1 MINRKKIVNMIKAVF
16 FDMDGTIA
24 DSEKIV
30 WKVTRDFMQK
40 RNIFV
45 THEEEKLL
53 YGLIWK
59 ESIRR
64 ILESRGLEYKQ
75 SIKNTL
81 KERYVRHLGR
91 EVTAV
96 PHIHDLLGRVRD
108 NFKVGLATNSR
119 HREVDIIF
127 KKLEFDSYF
136 DIKLA
141 RDNVK
146 NVKPHPEI
154 YLKGA
159 GIFGV
164 DPSECVVF
172 EDSIVGITAAKS
184 AGMKCVAIINTYS
197 AADLKD
203 ADMQIESYKDISVE
217 MIKEL
222 GKN

>member
-1 MINRKKIVNMIKAVF
+1 MQKKKINMIKAVF

-40 RNIFV
+40 RGIFI
-45 THEEEKLL
+45 TYEEEKLL

-59 ESIRR
+59 ESIRK
-64 ILESRGLEYKQ
+64 ILESRGLKYKQ

-81 KERYVRHLGR
+81 KERYVRTLSK
-91 EVTAV
+91 EVV
-96 PHIHDLLGRVRD
+96 SMPHIHELLGSAKD

-119 HREVDIIF
+119 IREVEIIF
-127 KKLEFDSYF
+127 NKLGFKSYF
-136 DIKLA
+136 DIKLT

-154 YLKGA
+154 YLRGA

-184 AGMKCVAIINTYS
+184 AEMKCIAIINTYS
-197 AADLKD
+197 AEDLKD
-203 ADMQIESYKDISVE
+203 ADMRIKSYKEINIE
-217 MIKEL
+217 KIKEL
-222 GKN
+222 GKY

>member
-1 MINRKKIVNMIKAVF
+1 MIKAVF

-40 RNIFV
+40 RGIFI

-59 ESIRR
+59 ESIRK

-81 KERYVRHLGR
+81 KERYVRTLSK
-91 EVTAV
+91 EVVAM
-96 PHIHDLLGRVRD
+96 PHIHELLGSAKD

-119 HREVDIIF
+119 IREVEIIF
-127 KKLEFDSYF
+127 NKLDFKSYF
-136 DIKLA
+136 DIKLT

-154 YLKGA
+154 YLRGA

-184 AGMKCVAIINTYS
+184 AGMKCIAVINTYS
-197 AADLKD
+197 AEDLKD
-203 ADMQIESYKDISVE
+203 ADMRIKSYKEINIE
-217 MIKEL
+217 KIKEF
-222 GKN
+222 GKY

>member
-1 MINRKKIVNMIKAVF
+1 MIKAVF

-40 RNIFV
+40 RGIFI

-59 ESIRR
+59 ESIRK

-81 KERYVRHLGR
+81 KERYVRTLSK
-91 EVTAV
+91 EVVAM
-96 PHIHDLLGRVRD
+96 PHIHELLGSAKD

-119 HREVDIIF
+119 IREVEIIF
-127 KKLEFDSYF
+127 NKLDFKSYF
-136 DIKLA
+136 DIKLT

-154 YLKGA
+154 YLRGA

-184 AGMKCVAIINTYS
+184 AGMKCIAVINTYS
-197 AADLKD
+197 AEDLKD
-203 ADMQIESYKDISVE
+203 ADMRIKSYKEINIE
-217 MIKEL
+217 KIKEL
-222 GKN
+222 GKY

>member
-1 MINRKKIVNMIKAVF
+1 
-16 FDMDGTIA
+16 
-24 DSEKIV
+24 
-30 WKVTRDFMQK
+30 
-40 RNIFV
+40 
-45 THEEEKLL
+45 
-53 YGLIWK
+53 LIWK

-81 KERYVRHLGR
+81 KERYVRTLGK
-91 EVTAV
+91 EVVAV
-96 PHIHDLLGRVRD
+96 PHIHELLGLVKD

-127 KKLEFDSYF
+127 KKLGFESYF
-136 DIKLA
+136 DIRLA

-164 DPSECVVF
+164 EPSECVVF

-184 AGMKCVAIINTYS
+184 AGMKCIAIINTYS
-197 AADLKD
+197 AEDLKD
-203 ADMQIESYKDISVE
+203 ADMQIASYKDISVE
-217 MIKEL
+217 KIREL
-222 GKN
+222 GKH

>member
-1 MINRKKIVNMIKAVF
+1 MIKAVF

-40 RNIFV
+40 RGIFI

-59 ESIRR
+59 ESIRK

-81 KERYVRHLGR
+81 KERYVRTLSK
-91 EVTAV
+91 EVVAM
-96 PHIHDLLGRVRD
+96 PHIHELLGSAKD

-119 HREVDIIF
+119 IREVEIIF
-127 KKLEFDSYF
+127 NKLGFKSYF
-136 DIKLA
+136 DIKLT

-154 YLKGA
+154 YLRGA

-184 AGMKCVAIINTYS
+184 AGMKCIAVINTYS
-197 AADLKD
+197 AEDLKD
-203 ADMQIESYKDISVE
+203 ADMRIKSYKEINIE
-217 MIKEL
+217 KIKEL
-222 GKN
+222 GKY

>member
-1 MINRKKIVNMIKAVF
+1 MIKAVF

-40 RNIFV
+40 RGIFI

-59 ESIRR
+59 ESIRK

-81 KERYVRHLGR
+81 KERYVRTLSK
-91 EVTAV
+91 EVVAM
-96 PHIHDLLGRVRD
+96 PHIHELLGSAKD

-119 HREVDIIF
+119 IREVEIIF
-127 KKLEFDSYF
+127 NKLDFKSYF
-136 DIKLA
+136 DIKLT

-154 YLKGA
+154 YLRGA
-159 GIFGV
+159 DIFGV

-184 AGMKCVAIINTYS
+184 AGMKCIAVINTYS
-197 AADLKD
+197 AEDLKD
-203 ADMQIESYKDISVE
+203 ADMRIKSYKEINIE
-217 MIKEL
+217 KIKEL
-222 GKN
+222 GKY

>member
-1 MINRKKIVNMIKAVF
+1 MIKAVF

-40 RNIFV
+40 RGIFI

-59 ESIRR
+59 ESIRK

-81 KERYVRHLGR
+81 KERYVRTLSK
-91 EVTAV
+91 EVVAM
-96 PHIHDLLGRVRD
+96 PHIHELLGSAKD

-119 HREVDIIF
+119 IREVEIIF
-127 KKLEFDSYF
+127 NKLGFKSYF
-136 DIKLA
+136 DIKLT

-154 YLKGA
+154 YLRGA
-159 GIFGV
+159 GIFEV

-184 AGMKCVAIINTYS
+184 AGMKCIAVINTYS
-197 AADLKD
+197 AEDLKD
-203 ADMQIESYKDISVE
+203 ADMRIKSYKEINIE
-217 MIKEL
+217 KIKEL
-222 GKN
+222 GKY

>member
-1 MINRKKIVNMIKAVF
+1 MIKAIF

-40 RNIFV
+40 RGIFI

-59 ESIRR
+59 EFIRK

-81 KERYVRHLGR
+81 KERYVRTLSK
-91 EVTAV
+91 EVVAM
-96 PHIHDLLGRVRD
+96 PYIYELLGLVKN

-119 HREVDIIF
+119 TREVEIIF
-127 KKLEFDSYF
+127 NKLGFNGYF
-136 DIKLA
+136 DIRLA

-159 GIFGV
+159 DIFGV
-164 DPSECVVF
+164 NPSECVVF

-197 AADLKD
+197 AKDLKD
-203 ADMQIESYKDISVE
+203 ADMRIKSYRDINIEKIR
-217 MIKEL
+217 EL
-222 GKN
+222 GK

>member
-1 MINRKKIVNMIKAVF
+1 M
-16 FDMDGTIA
+16 
-24 DSEKIV
+24 
-30 WKVTRDFMQK
+30 
-40 RNIFV
+40 
-45 THEEEKLL
+45 
-53 YGLIWK
+53 
-59 ESIRR
+59 
-64 ILESRGLEYKQ
+64 
-75 SIKNTL
+75 
-81 KERYVRHLGR
+81 
-91 EVTAV
+91 
-96 PHIHDLLGRVRD
+96 PHIHDLLGQVKE

-127 KKLEFDSYF
+127 EKLGFDGYF
-136 DIKLA
+136 DIRLA

-197 AADLKD
+197 AEDLKD
-203 ADMQIESYKDISVE
+203 ADMQIESYRDITVE
-217 MIKEL
+217 KIKAL
-222 GKN
+222 GKHNPL

>member
-1 MINRKKIVNMIKAVF
+1 MIKAVF

-40 RNIFV
+40 RGIFI

-59 ESIRR
+59 ESIRK

-81 KERYVRHLGR
+81 KERYVRTLSK
-91 EVTAV
+91 EVVAM
-96 PHIHDLLGRVRD
+96 PHIHELLGSAKD

-119 HREVDIIF
+119 IREVEIIF
-127 KKLEFDSYF
+127 NKLDFKSYF
-136 DIKLA
+136 DIKLT

-146 NVKPHPEI
+146 NVKPNPEI
-154 YLKGA
+154 YLRGA

-184 AGMKCVAIINTYS
+184 AGMKCIAVINTYS
-197 AADLKD
+197 AEDLKD
-203 ADMQIESYKDISVE
+203 ADMRIKSYKEINIE
-217 MIKEL
+217 KIKEL
-222 GKN
+222 GKY

>member
-1 MINRKKIVNMIKAVF
+1 MIKAVF

-40 RNIFV
+40 RDIFV

-59 ESIRR
+59 ESIKR

-81 KERYVRHLGR
+81 KERYVRTLSK
-91 EVTAV
+91 EVIAV
-96 PHIHDLLGRVRD
+96 PHIHELLGQIKG
-108 NFKVGLATNSR
+108 NFKIGLATNSR

-127 KKLEFDSYF
+127 KKLDFSSYF
-136 DIKLA
+136 DLKLA

-164 DPSECVVF
+164 EPSECVVF
-172 EDSIVGITAAKS
+172 EDSIVGIAAAKS
-184 AGMKCVAIINTYS
+184 AGMKCIAIVNTY
-197 AADLKD
+197 AAEDLKD
-203 ADMQIESYKDISVE
+203 ADMQINNYKDINLE
-217 MIKEL
+217 KIKEL
-222 GKN
+222 GKR

>member
-1 MINRKKIVNMIKAVF
+1 MIKAVF

-40 RNIFV
+40 RGIFI

-59 ESIRR
+59 ESIRK
-64 ILESRGLEYKQ
+64 ILESRGLKYKQ

-81 KERYVRHLGR
+81 KERYVRTLSK
-91 EVTAV
+91 EVV
-96 PHIHDLLGRVRD
+96 SMPHIHELLSSAKD

-119 HREVDIIF
+119 IREVEIIF
-127 KKLEFDSYF
+127 NKLGFKSYF
-136 DIKLA
+136 DIKLT

-154 YLKGA
+154 YLRGA

-184 AGMKCVAIINTYS
+184 AGMKCIAIINTYS
-197 AADLKD
+197 AEDLKD
-203 ADMQIESYKDISVE
+203 ADMRIKSYKEINIE
-217 MIKEL
+217 KIKEL
-222 GKN
+222 GKY

>member
-1 MINRKKIVNMIKAVF
+1 MIKAVF

-81 KERYVRHLGR
+81 KERYVRTLSK
-91 EVTAV
+91 EVVAM
-96 PHIHDLLGRVRD
+96 PHIHDLLGRVKD

-127 KKLEFDSYF
+127 KKLGFDSYF

-184 AGMKCVAIINTYS
+184 AGMKCIAIINTYS
-197 AADLKD
+197 AKDLKD
-203 ADMQIESYKDISVE
+203 ADMQIGSYKDISVE
-217 MIKEL
+217 KIKEL
-222 GKN
+222 GKH

>member
-1 MINRKKIVNMIKAVF
+1 MIKAVF

-40 RNIFV
+40 RGVFV

-81 KERYVRHLGR
+81 KERYVRTLSK
-91 EVTAV
+91 EVVAV
-96 PHIHDLLGRVRD
+96 PHIHDLLDRVKD
-108 NFKVGLATNSR
+108 NFKIGLATNSR

-127 KKLEFDSYF
+127 KKLNFDSYF

-159 GIFGV
+159 DIFGV

-197 AADLKD
+197 AEDLKD
-203 ADMQIESYKDISVE
+203 ADMQIQSYKDITIE
-217 MIKEL
+217 KIKEL
-222 GKN
+222 GKH